1 MGASSTTPLTAAAAS
16 ATAPSPNLGDAR
28 SRAVPAVVSRVLA
41 WVFFIGGLVGAILGI
56 AGLHVEITVAGLI
69 LACTTGL
76 ILLKLRAETTGSAA
90 AS

>member
-1 MGASSTTPLTAAAAS
+1 MGASSTTPLSAAATAATAS
-16 ATAPSPNLGDAR
+16 SPDLGDAR
-28 SRAVPAVVSRVLA
+28 SRAVPAVLSRVLA
-41 WVFFIGGLVGAILGI
+41 RLFFIGGLVGAILGI

-76 ILLKLRAETTGSAA
+76 ILLKLRTDAAGTAA

>member
-1 MGASSTTPLTAAAAS
+1 MGASSTTPLSAAATAS
-16 ATAPSPNLGDAR
+16 SPDLGDAR
-28 SRAVPAVVSRVLA
+28 SRAVPAVLSRVLA
-41 WVFFIGGLVGAILGI
+41 WLFFIGGLVGAILGI

-76 ILLKLRAETTGSAA
+76 ILLKLRTDAAGTAA